1 MANALQI
8 VVCAGIVPDPLQT
21 LEPTTG
27 PAGPALK
34 NEMVLPAVLDPWA
47 SCALYEAARLAA
59 GTPGSVTPEDER
71 AVTYADI
78 GRLIAFSDQLRL
90 DVDYLLDPIKEIV
103 LLAHEDL
110 HSVAAGY
117 VPDGVLGDPS
127 WRARMTRFHGL
138 DAVLGDA

>member
-1 MANALQI
+1 MPTS
-8 VVCAGIVPDPLQT
+8 AGSSLSATSSVST
-21 LEPTTG
+21 LTTC
-27 PAGPALK
+27 
-34 NEMVLPAVLDPWA
+34 
-47 SCALYEAARLAA
+47 SIR
-59 GTPGSVTPEDER
+59 SR
-71 AVTYADI
+71 
-78 GRLIAFSDQLRL
+78 R
-90 DVDYLLDPIKEIV
+90 IV